1 MMTSRSAAVR
11 LGWQFIQYLYFHPA
25 SRKMQKIA
33 QTVVILGTGGT
44 IAGTAKDAADNV
56 GYTAAQIGV
65 AQLLAA
71 VPALAGQA
79 LEAEQVSQIDSKDMG
94 FVIWRA
100 LALCVSQHLAR
111 PEVAGVVVTHGT
123 DTLEETAYFLQRVL
137 APHKPVVLTAA
148 MRPATALLA
157 DGPQN
162 LLDAVVVARSQ
173 GASGVVAVL
182 AGEVHSALDV
192 RKTHTYR
199 LAAFGSGDAGAI
211 AQVEQG
217 RLRRHRSWPQSE
229 ALGVDRLPEDV
240 AAWPRVEIV
249 TSHAGSGAGIV
260 TALRRIGVQGI
271 VAACTGNGTL
281 HHELEA
287 ALLEAQAAGLRI
299 VRSSR
304 CLGGAVIASAGQ
316 ALPSAGAL
324 TPVQARIE
332 MILALLEAGPR

>member
-1 MMTSRSAAVR
+1 
-11 LGWQFIQYLYFHPA
+11 
-25 SRKMQKIA
+25 MQNIE
-33 QTVVILGTGGT
+33 QSVVILGTGGT
-44 IAGTAKDAADNV
+44 IAGTAKNTADNV

-79 LEAEQVSQIDSKDMG
+79 LEAEQVCQIDSKDMG
-94 FVIWRA
+94 FAVWRA
-100 LALCVSQHLAR
+100 LSISVARHLAR

-137 APHKPVVLTAA
+137 APAKPVVLTAA

-162 LLDAVVVARSQ
+162 LLDAVAVARLP
-173 GASGVVAVL
+173 GASGVLVVL
-182 AGEVHSALDV
+182 AGEVHSAFDV

-199 LAAFGSGDAGAI
+199 LAAFGSGDSGVV
-211 AQVEQG
+211 AQVEES
-217 RLRRHRSWPQSE
+217 RLRQHRPWPAGE
-229 ALGVDRLPEDV
+229 ALGVDRLPADE
-240 AAWPRVEIV
+240 AAWPWVEIV
-249 TSHAGSGAGIV
+249 TSHAGSRATLVEALCRAGV
-260 TALRRIGVQGI
+260 RGLV
-271 VAACTGNGTL
+271 VAGTGNGSL

-287 ALLEAQAAGLRI
+287 ALVSAQAAGVRV

-304 CLGGAVIASAGQ
+304 CLDGAVIASAGQ

-324 TPVQARIE
+324 TPVQARVE